1 MKRSTLSLAVVVPAL
16 ALLMFAWLVPDGDE
30 ANWLQRFLWD
40 PQERELYGAWARASG
55 AAASLRLDFA
65 QLESVEKAKQAA
77 AADGGLR
84 VLIEPDVG
92 EKARRSVLEAVR
104 RELDAIG
111 ASTPRYP
118 VAIAMLRDTTQ
129 RWHYRR
135 TVVLPREV
143 GAPCTVVVRERGR
156 SPAFA
161 GVVSGDRVL
170 GACAFYAAYGAPGAG
185 MQDWLTR
192 TRMRSAS
199 YLLGR
204 TVATELETARSADM
218 RPRAYSASQH
228 VAACR
233 AGRSDGCLRLFNA
246 EEVDARAMF
255 TEREPNFQV
264 AGLASYDPN
273 TLRVG
278 EPMSATSYGLLG
290 ALAHDLGPAAF
301 ERIWTSDAGPAAAY
315 EAETGDPL
323 DTWVA
328 QHVSGIVPEYH
339 AGPLP
344 PVGKLML
351 LTLLI
356 TVTAGGA
363 IRFSRRQLS

>member
-1 MKRSTLSLAVVVPAL
+1 MKRSTLTFAVVVPAL
-16 ALLMFAWLVPDGDE
+16 ALLMFAWLVPEGDE
-30 ANWLQRFLWD
+30 ANWLQRLLWD
-40 PQERELYGAWARASG
+40 PQERELFEEWSRARGEAL
-55 AAASLRLDFA
+55 SLQLDLM
-65 QLESVEKAKQAA
+65 QLEAVEKAKQAA

-92 EKARRSVLEAVR
+92 DKARRNVMAAVT
-104 RELDAIG
+104 RELEAIG
-111 ASTPRYP
+111 ASSPRYP
-118 VAIAMLRDTTQ
+118 VAVSMERDTTQ

-135 TVVLPREV
+135 TVVLPREA

-161 GVVSGDRVL
+161 GIVGMDRVL

-192 TRMRSAS
+192 TRMRTAA

-204 TVATELETARSADM
+204 TVATELETARTAGM
-218 RPRAYSASQH
+218 RPRAYAASQH

-246 EEVDARAMF
+246 EEVEARTMF
-255 TEREPNFQV
+255 AEREPNFRV

-278 EPMSATSYGLLG
+278 EPMSATSYGLLS

-301 ERIWTSDAGPAAAY
+301 ERVWTSEATPAAAY

-323 DTWVA
+323 PTWVA
-328 QHVSGIVPEYH
+328 RHVSGVVPEYH

-344 PVGKLML
+344 PVGKLL
-351 LTLLI
+351 LLALLI
-356 TVTAGGA
+356 TATAGGA
-363 IRFSRRQLS
+363 VRFSRRQLS